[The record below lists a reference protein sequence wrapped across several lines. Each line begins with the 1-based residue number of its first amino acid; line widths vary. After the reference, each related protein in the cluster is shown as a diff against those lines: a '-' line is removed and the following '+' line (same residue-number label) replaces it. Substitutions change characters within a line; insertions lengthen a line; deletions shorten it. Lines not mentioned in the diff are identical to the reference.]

1 MPNYCLSLQEAP
13 CLAVGQSR
21 GVSQP
26 FVGRLIPSWM
36 PGLGPGKVPTLIM
49 AGERD

>member
-36 PGLGPGKVPTLIM
+36 PGLEPGRVPSLIM
-49 AGERD
+49 AGKRD

>member
-13 CLAVGQSR
+13 CLAVGQSC

-26 FVGRLIPSWM
+26 FVGRLIPGWM
-36 PGLGPGKVPTLIM
+36 PGLGPGRVPALIM
-49 AGERD
+49 AGEWD